1 MGKKSGPP
9 APPPPPDYT
18 PQRQAHV
25 MGENR
30 RRKGIADSYNTRVDD
45 FNQQLSG
52 FGSTLDSYSDT
63 VSGLK
68 LGDDL
73 SGLSDIQSELKSLDR
88 NFAGVSGGDIGFLDS
103 QEERAAKNRQRFEK
117 DRAAYEAKY
126 SDKIDAQAKA
136 KAERAATS
144 QADLRARMAADGV
157 DQTNPGAVFAWKKQ
171 NNVPLFDMS
180 SVGTNASDIV
190 YSGLGEGIEDFSYAP
205 YGGRNFGANPY
216 DFYGNQVKVDA
227 FGMPVDPGFQAAGT
241 SYGGAVA
248 YDMPTLNKLNV
259 GMTDRYQR
267 QIDDIEALIS
277 GLRSEETAEKGR
289 IDDFFS
295 DYVNQANAADI
306 DVEFADINDDFGKY
320 ARELAIARNDI
331 NAFDS
336 VLGFDENRQSALD
349 ELTEL
354 ENIIAGRTAAKELEQ
369 GRVDTAS
376 GAARTEIDD
385 LLATLDRMGI
395 ADADAET
402 IEALTG
408 RLDTQR
414 GALRDFESDLN
425 FNFSNELADL
435 YDLDEDIYSL
445 SQQRAAE
452 QNRLAG
458 LGRNFE
464 NRADSLGRISDR
476 QGMYNLSEIE
486 DLQDALSAL
495 EADIGGVTS
504 DLSTD
509 FSGASEGLAG
519 ARASLEELLGER
531 NQALEAQRN
540 TVAELLSG
548 RVDDPTTEIDESL
561 AGLQDIALSDES
573 GLMNRR
579 SEIERELANLNRF
592 QGGTTANVTAI
603 EDAIGQVDARLREL
617 GGERSGIE
625 SDALASLQDIRNREF
640 FTTSDVDTA
649 RQEVEQ
655 IRQRAETYGA
665 QQAADE
671 LAALEQVLA
680 KESARLAGDASEV
693 AFREGQGAA
702 EIEALLDQFGNLQ
715 FPSVG
720 DASDVMTEEQL
731 NAFLANQSEE
741 DELLNMLNQSSFAQ
755 NIALGRN

>member
-1 MGKKSGPP
+1 
-9 APPPPPDYT
+9 
-18 PQRQAHV
+18 
-25 MGENR
+25 
-30 RRKGIADSYNTRVDD
+30 
-45 FNQQLSG
+45 
-52 FGSTLDSYSDT
+52 
-63 VSGLK
+63 
-68 LGDDL
+68 
-73 SGLSDIQSELKSLDR
+73 
-88 NFAGVSGGDIGFLDS
+88 
-103 QEERAAKNRQRFEK
+103 
-117 DRAAYEAKY
+117 
-126 SDKIDAQAKA
+126 
-136 KAERAATS
+136 
-144 QADLRARMAADGV
+144 
-157 DQTNPGAVFAWKKQ
+157 
-171 NNVPLFDMS
+171 
-180 SVGTNASDIV
+180 
-190 YSGLGEGIEDFSYAP
+190 
-205 YGGRNFGANPY
+205 
-216 DFYGNQVKVDA
+216 
-227 FGMPVDPGFQAAGT
+227 
-241 SYGGAVA
+241 
-248 YDMPTLNKLNV
+248 
-259 GMTDRYQR
+259 
-267 QIDDIEALIS
+267 
-277 GLRSEETAEKGR
+277 
-289 IDDFFS
+289 
-295 DYVNQANAADI
+295 
-306 DVEFADINDDFGKY
+306 
-320 ARELAIARNDI
+320 
-331 NAFDS
+331 

>member
-18 PQRQAHV
+18 KQRQNQV
-25 MGENR
+25 RSENYR
-30 RRKGIADSYNTRVDD
+30 RGNIAKAYNSRVDD
-45 FNQQLSG
+45 FNTQLSG
-52 FGSTLDSYSDT
+52 FGSTLDNYTDT

-73 SGLSDIQSELKSLDR
+73 SGLGDIQKDLKALDR
-88 NFAGVSGGDIGFLDS
+88 NFAGVSQGDVGFLES
-103 QEERAAKNRQRFEK
+103 NEERVADNKRRFNTDK
-117 DRAAYEAKY
+117 AAYESLYA
-126 SDKIDAQAKA
+126 DEIGAQRSKRDQDRFN
-136 KAERAATS
+136 ERENL
-144 QADLRARMAADGV
+144 QQRMLADGV
-157 DQTNPGAVFAWKKQ
+157 DLASPGAVFSWKKQ
-171 NNVPLFDMS
+171 NNVPLIDISGLS
-180 SVGTNASDIV
+180 SSISNTLYGD
-190 YSGLGEGIEDFSYAP
+190 LGEGIEDFTYDP
-205 YGGRNFGANPY
+205 YGGRNFGDTGTYY
-216 DFYGNQVKVDA
+216 DKQLDYDA

-259 GMTDRYQR
+259 GMTDRYQT

-289 IDDFFS
+289 IEDFFS

-320 ARELAIARNDI
+320 ARELAVARNDI

-336 VLGFDENRQSALD
+336 VLGFNDNRTAALN

-354 ENIIAGRTAAKELEQ
+354 ENIIAGRTSAKELEQ

-385 LLATLDRMGI
+385 LIASLDRMGI

-414 GALRDFESDLN
+414 GALRDFESDLD

-445 SQQRAAE
+445 GQQRAAE
-452 QNRLAG
+452 QSRLSG
-458 LGRNFE
+458 LGRNFQ

-476 QGMYNLSEIE
+476 QDMYNLSEIE

-509 FSGASEGLAG
+509 FSGASAGLSG
-519 ARASLEELLGER
+519 ARASLDELLGGR

-540 TVAELLSG
+540 VVAELLSG
-548 RVDDPTTEIDESL
+548 RVDDPTTDIDESL

-573 GLMNRR
+573 GLMSRR
-579 SEIERELANLNRF
+579 SDFERELADLGRF
-592 QGGTTANVTAI
+592 QGGTTANVNAI

-617 GGERSGIE
+617 GGERGGIE

-640 FTTSDVDTA
+640 FNPSDVDTA

-655 IRQRAETYGA
+655 IRQRAETFGA

-680 KESARLAGDASEV
+680 KESNRLAGDADEV

-720 DASDVMTEEQL
+720 DANDVMTEEQL